1 VDSGLIVGSADGEVL
16 SEAYE
21 RLHHAGPE
29 FGGTDWLSNH
39 GPMAVEVL
47 VRRGYASAVPR
58 WVDKYLRRLE
68 DLPASSD
75 PITDETWREALGD
88 IRRVGDWTA
97 YLTVRLREAAWRDV
111 LELWWPRL
119 LPGILAGATH
129 GVIRVGHAVRT
140 LLAGNENDATVAE
153 LAHGLAYW
161 AARSQGV
168 PGAFAPSGR
177 LDAAAALKAV
187 PRIGDQSGGV
197 ADRIG
202 RLDGLSGWSESVGA
216 LRVPADPREQ
226 LADLVT
232 AATLQYLTHGHG
244 GRVLLI
250 HAATAPNAV
259 LHTLPALPEELWE
272 PSLGAAWAASA
283 AITAGYA
290 PSRPAHRAE
299 LPAAPSDFDG
309 LAAIIERAATHSD
322 EHVIKFADT
331 AADVYGR
338 TGDTEALAA
347 AVRASQL
354 IAR

>member
-1 VDSGLIVGSADGEVL
+1 VDGEVL

-29 FGGTDWLSNH
+29 FGGDDWLSNH

-47 VRRGYASAVPR
+47 VRRGYAAAVPR
-58 WVDKYLRRLE
+58 WVDTYVRRLDE
-68 DLPASSD
+68 PPPLRGR
-75 PITDETWREALGD
+75 ITDDTWREALGD
-88 IRRVGDWTA
+88 IRRVSDWTA
-97 YLTVRLREAAWRDV
+97 YFTGRLRERPWRDV

-119 LPGILAGATH
+119 LPGIMAGATH

-140 LLAGNENDATVAE
+140 LLAGNDNVVAVAE
-153 LAHGLAYW
+153 LGHGLAYW

-168 PGAFAPSGR
+168 PGAVAPAGR
-177 LDAAAALKAV
+177 LDAAAALREL
-187 PRIGDQSGGV
+187 PRIGDQSGSVG
-197 ADRIG
+197 ARFAQF
-202 RLDGLSGWSESVGA
+202 DGLSGWSTSMAA
-216 LRVPADPREQ
+216 LRIPVDPRAE
-226 LADLVT
+226 LADLVR

-259 LHTLPALPEELWE
+259 LHTLPALPAELWGA
-272 PSLGAAWAASA
+272 SASAAWAASA
-283 AITAGYA
+283 AITAAYA
-290 PSRPAHRAE
+290 PTRPAHRAE
-299 LPAAPSDFDG
+299 LPAAPSDTGG
-309 LAAIIERAATHSD
+309 LAAIIERAATHAD

-331 AADVYGR
+331 AADVFER

-347 AVRASQL
+347 AVRASEL

>member
-1 VDSGLIVGSADGEVL
+1 
-16 SEAYE
+16 
-21 RLHHAGPE
+21 
-29 FGGTDWLSNH
+29 
-39 GPMAVEVL
+39 
-47 VRRGYASAVPR
+47 VPR
-58 WVDKYLRRLE
+58 WVDRYLRRLE
-68 DLPASSD
+68 ELPASSD
-75 PITDETWREALGD
+75 PITDATWPEALGN

-97 YLTVRLREAAWRDV
+97 YFTVALRESAWRDV
-111 LELWWPRL
+111 LALWWPRL
-119 LPGILAGATH
+119 LPGVLAGATH

-140 LLAGNENDATVAE
+140 LLSGTENDVAVAE
-153 LAHGLAYW
+153 LGHGLAYW

-168 PGAFAPSGR
+168 PGVLAPSGR
-177 LDAAAALKAV
+177 LAAAAALKAV
-187 PRIGDQSGGV
+187 PRIADQSGGV

-202 RLDGLSGWSESVGA
+202 RLDGLAGWSESVAA
-216 LRVPADPREQ
+216 LRAPADPREQ

-259 LHTLPALPEELWE
+259 LHTVPALPEVLWG
-272 PSLGAAWAASA
+272 PSLTAAWSASA
-283 AITAGYA
+283 AITAAYA
-290 PSRPAHRAE
+290 PCRPAHRAE

-309 LAAIIERAATHSD
+309 LAATIERAATHSD

-331 AADVYGR
+331 AADVYER

-347 AVRASQL
+347 AVRAAEL